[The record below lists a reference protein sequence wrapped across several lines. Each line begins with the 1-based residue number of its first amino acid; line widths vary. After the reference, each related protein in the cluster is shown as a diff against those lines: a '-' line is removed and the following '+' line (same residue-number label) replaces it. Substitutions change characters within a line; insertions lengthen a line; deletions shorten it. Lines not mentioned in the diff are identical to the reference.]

1 MTPSDLRRSASRK
14 QTNVGHCDGSVAW
27 ANKAGVGLC
36 RADAS
41 AGQEADSRLERGLAA
56 ATLASELPSS
66 PGASFPAVFG
76 QWVALGLLSRRR
88 VAALA
93 EEAARVRHP
102 IRRYL

>member
-1 MTPSDLRRSASRK
+1 MSR
-14 QTNVGHCDGSVAW
+14 
-27 ANKAGVGLC
+27 AGLPLH
-36 RADAS
+36 RADA
-41 AGQEADSRLERGLAA
+41 AGDQGAGSRLEKELAA

-66 PGASFPAVFG
+66 PGGSFPAVFG

-102 IRRYL
+102 IW